1 MNEVAKNGGI
11 LETKKPKVEGQKE
24 HTYLEISE
32 KSAKVPPSPSS
43 SAFKTINMYLI
54 VTIIVRAQIM
64 SDSEPTKSS

>member
-1 MNEVAKNGGI
+1 VTKNGGI
-11 LETKKPKVEGQKE
+11 LETKKPKVEGQEE